1 MSETLRRVQTLVL
14 AGDYRV
20 SDDGYEELRKDAILI
35 GDVVAGITTAELVKD
50 YRTRDRVL
58 AVQYGADGRPIH
70 VVWAYRRGADK
81 QCSSRHTGRIE
92 ICGTL
97 ISGAE

>member
-20 SDDGYEELRKDAILI
+20 SDHGYEELRKDAILI
-35 GDVVAGITTAELVKD
+35 GDVVADITTAELVKD

-58 AVQYGADGRPIH
+58 ALVRGRRQAHSRRLGHIGAAPTSGIP
-70 VVWAYRRGADK
+70 AG
-81 QCSSRHTGRIE
+81 SRFVGH
-92 ICGTL
+92 
-97 ISGAE
+97 

>member
-1 MSETLRRVQTLVL
+1 VQTLVL

-20 SDDGYEELRKDAILI
+20 SDHGYEELRKDAILI

-58 AVQYGADGRPIH
+58 ALQYGQTAGPFTSFGHI
-70 VVWAYRRGADK
+70 GAAPTG
-81 QCSSRHTGRIE
+81 SARHG
-92 ICGTL
+92 
-97 ISGAE
+97 